1 MVTVSLISYQCQ
13 KNQSAGFKYAVYW
26 LSMIL
31 PPGLTLR
38 GHSTHSL
45 AEQKNEWPDLASEG
59 LKMTSHVEGT
69 LLCNE

>member
-1 MVTVSLISYQCQ
+1 MDYRRTQGTFREGKMSCLDHYI
-13 KNQSAGFKYAVYW
+13 YW

-45 AEQKNEWPDLASEG
+45 AEQKNEWPDIASEG
-59 LKMTSHVEGT
+59 LKMTRGNST
-69 LLCNE
+69 L